1 MKDVKNMNETNEEI
15 YEVDK
20 LTILDCK
27 KLKFAKEKSG
37 YLTLDF
43 GGEIYHKV
51 NPTRLQPF
59 YSKTTYI
66 SLSYENE
73 EKEFREIGVIKDMR
87 ELPEEQFALLDD
99 YLEYKY
105 YMPEIT
111 KIYSIKDNMR
121 GSIFVKADTTS
132 GEKTICIRDWYQNF
146 RIIGYSYL
154 YVNDADGNKYFCPD
168 TEKLDKKSRIIL
180 EMFT

>member
-1 MKDVKNMNETNEEI
+1 MENNEKILKDEV

-20 LTILDCK
+20 LTILDCS
-27 KLKFAKEKSG
+27 KLQITKEKSG
-37 YLTLDF
+37 FLTVVYD
-43 GGEIYHKV
+43 GREYKRV
-51 NPTRLQPF
+51 DPTRLIPF
-59 YSKTTYI
+59 YSKTEYI

-73 EKEFREIGVIKDMR
+73 EKEFREIGVIRNMN
-87 ELPEEQFALLDD
+87 ELSGQQYDLLDK

-111 KIYSIKDNMR
+111 KIYSIRDNMR

-132 GEKTICIRDWYQNF
+132 GEKTICVRDWYQNF
-146 RIIGYSYL
+146 RMLSSEYL
-154 YVNDADGNKYFCPD
+154 YVNDADGNKYFCKD
-168 TEKLDKKSRIIL
+168 INRLDKRSRGIL

>member
-1 MKDVKNMNETNEEI
+1 MNTPEEI

-20 LTILDCK
+20 LTILDCTK
-27 KLKFAKEKSG
+27 IRLTKEKSG
-37 YLTLDF
+37 FLTLEY
-43 GGEIYHKV
+43 GGETYHRV
-51 NPTRLQPF
+51 DPTRLLPF

-73 EKEFREIGVIKDMR
+73 EKEFREIGVIKDMK
-87 ELPEEQFALLDD
+87 ELAEDQYKLLDE

-111 KIYSIKDNMR
+111 RVYHIRDNMR

-132 GEKTICIRDWYQNF
+132 GQKTICVRDWYQNF
-146 RIIGYSYL
+146 RIIGYDYL

-168 TEKLDKKSRIIL
+168 IHKLDKKSLAVL

>member
-1 MKDVKNMNETNEEI
+1 MNNTEEI
-15 YEVDK
+15 YEVDR
-20 LTILDCK
+20 LNLLDCK
-27 KLKFAKEKSG
+27 KLKISQEKSG
-37 YLTLDF
+37 FITVTYDGKT
-43 GGEIYHKV
+43 YHKV

-59 YSKTTYI
+59 YSKTTFI
-66 SLSYENE
+66 SLYYEND

-87 ELPEEQFALLDD
+87 DMSPEQFKLLDD

-105 YMPEIT
+105 YMPEIS

-121 GSIFVKADTTS
+121 GSIFVKADTSS
-132 GEKTICIRDWYQNF
+132 GQKTICIKDWYQNF
-146 RIIGYSYL
+146 KLIGYDYL

-168 TEKLDKKSRIIL
+168 IHKLDRKSRTIL